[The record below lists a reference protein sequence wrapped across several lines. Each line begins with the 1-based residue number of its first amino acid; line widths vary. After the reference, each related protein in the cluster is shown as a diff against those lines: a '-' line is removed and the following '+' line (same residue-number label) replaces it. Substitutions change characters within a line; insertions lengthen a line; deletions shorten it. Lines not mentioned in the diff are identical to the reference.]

1 MASLTFIKQ
10 GPRSIRIEC
19 ERVNEQDTQA
29 VYNTTGLS
37 YVETYDDVEYVTSA
51 GIYFRQDD
59 ATRCKEA
66 RDTHDREARVLK
78 EAVEAASKKNEAAKA
93 TKPSA

>member
-1 MASLTFIKQ
+1 MASLSLFKV
-10 GPRSIRIEC
+10 GPRSVRVEC
-19 ERVNEQDTQA
+19 ERVNEQDTKA
-29 VYNTTGLS
+29 VYNTTGLA

-59 ATRCKEA
+59 APLCKEA

-78 EAVEAASKKNEAAKA
+78 EAVEAAAKQNADAKA
-93 TKPSA
+93 AS